1 MTKPRLLIA
10 EDFAPA
16 RALMVKLLAPEFDI
30 VADVPDGLQL
40 IQAALK
46 HKPDLIVA
54 DIHMPALSGP
64 QAIEQLAQSGRSI
77 PFVLVSTDD
86 RDAEAWIEWGARA
99 FVRKIEMSREL
110 LQAVKAAVD
119 GLRPLE
125 SESSLH
131 PLTLASVP

>member
-1 MTKPRLLIA
+1 
-10 EDFAPA
+10 
-16 RALMVKLLAPEFDI
+16 MVKLLAAEFEI

-64 QAIEQLAQSGRSI
+64 QAIEHLGKVGSVI

-86 RDAEAWIEWGARA
+86 RDAEAWVAWGARA
-99 FVRKIEMSREL
+99 FVHKIEMSREL
-110 LQAVKAAVD
+110 LPAVKAAID
-119 GLRPLE
+119 SLGPLE
-125 SESSLH
+125 SESSPH
-131 PLTLASVP
+131 TFTAASIT